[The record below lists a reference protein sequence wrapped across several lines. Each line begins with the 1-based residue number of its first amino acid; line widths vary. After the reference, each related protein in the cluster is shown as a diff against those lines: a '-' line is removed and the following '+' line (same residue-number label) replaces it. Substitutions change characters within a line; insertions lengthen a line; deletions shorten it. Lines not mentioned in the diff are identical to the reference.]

1 MRRIMLAIFAVAA
14 VAAVAAEREPAPPG
28 WSSPA
33 AFAAK
38 AEGWEAREAE
48 FVAVAWDRRQAAM
61 KDAGVST
68 TVVLFRRGRLG
79 SLPYPAGMAE
89 PRCLHVRP
97 RPAGD
102 LPEPGP
108 SVADLAGW
116 LRSAF
121 RDGLDPDYATARAE
135 LGDPAFC
142 KADGTPKPAALA
154 QAVEDADSAA
164 AVWAAGLE
172 TKPERIARIV
182 RAWARFRSEGRGA
195 PSIPAVAEA
204 ELTAVLEWASLRTG
218 GRFAAGTARDA
229 LSAIAVAWMARKRP
243 EALRSLT
250 TMDVVTV
257 RGLGAAYGAV
267 VASAGQT
274 NVAALMAAAKAD
286 GYDEG
291 GAGHRAA
298 ALALL
303 SESREGAW
311 GVPEAVRRDLRRAMK
326 GSRAVPIVTPTVA
339 LAALDGISGMA
350 EPAGSPGRAGDEEAV
365 AAAFREPPLEVAA
378 WATGDEWAKRSD
390 DSATALAAAKRVNL
404 AMGEALDAY
413 EAWSKEA
420 DPAKKPGLAS
430 LGRAAVDRLR
440 GCLDKDAGLLPP
452 ALVAKGR
459 DVAVL
464 AESRLGK

>member
-1 MRRIMLAIFAVAA
+1 MRRIVFAILAA
-14 VAAVAAEREPAPPG
+14 VVVGAAEREPVPPG

-48 FVAVAWDRRQAAM
+48 LVAIACDRRPAAM
-61 KDAGVST
+61 KDAGVLT
-68 TVVLFRRGRLG
+68 TVVLFRRGRFG
-79 SLPYPAGMAE
+79 SLPYPAGIAE
-89 PRCLHVRP
+89 PRLQHVRP
-97 RPAGD
+97 RPSGD

-108 SVADLAGW
+108 SAADLAGW

-121 RDGLDPDYATARAE
+121 RDGLDLDYAAARAE

-154 QAVEDADSAA
+154 RAVEDADSSA

-172 TKPERIARIV
+172 AKPGRFARTV
-182 RAWARFRSEGRGA
+182 RAWARFRSEGRGTPA
-195 PSIPAVAEA
+195 IPSVADA
-204 ELTAVLEWASLRTG
+204 ELTAALEWASLRSG

-229 LSAIAVAWMARKRP
+229 LSGVAVAWMARKRP

-250 TMDVVTV
+250 TMEVVSV
-257 RGLGAAYGAV
+257 RGLDAAYGAV

-303 SESREGAW
+303 CESRKGAW

-326 GSRAVPIVTPTVA
+326 GSRAVPIVTPTDV
-339 LAALDGISGMA
+339 LAALDGIPGMA
-350 EPAGSPGRAGDEEAV
+350 EPAGSPERVGDEEAV
-365 AAAFREPPLEVAA
+365 AAAFREPPLEVSA
-378 WATGDEWAKRSD
+378 WATGDEWAKRSE

-404 AMGEALDAY
+404 AMGEALDAF

-430 LGRAAVDRLR
+430 RGRAAVDKLR
-440 GCLDKDAGLLPP
+440 GCLNKDAGLLPS